1 MEDNQIIELYFSRNE
16 LAITETANKY
26 GRLCF
31 GIANNIL
38 HSQED
43 SDECVNDTYLR
54 VWKAIPPTVPQC
66 FKNFI
71 CRIVRN
77 LSLTR
82 YEYNAAKKRT
92 KEIEVSLT
100 EIEAVIPD
108 KAVSEDIGE
117 EQLGTVLSE
126 FLDTLS
132 QDARVIFVR
141 KYWFFDTVGEIA
153 QMCRFSENKV
163 KVSLYRTKEKLRD
176 YLSERGIAV

>member
-1 MEDNQIIELYFSRNE
+1 MEDNQIIDLYFSRNE
-16 LAITETANKY
+16 SAITETANKY

-31 GIANNIL
+31 GIANNVL

-54 VWKAIPPTVPQC
+54 VWNAIPPTVPQC

-82 YEYNAAKKRT
+82 YEYNTAKKRT

-100 EIEAVIPD
+100 EIEAVIPG
-108 KAVSEDIGE
+108 KSVSENIGE
-117 EQLGTVLSE
+117 EQLGGILSE

-153 QMCRFSENKV
+153 QRFKFSENKV
-163 KVSLYRTKEKLRD
+163 KVSLHRTREKLRG
-176 YLSERGIAV
+176 YLSERGITV